1 MLQKIL
7 LSFIVFIFTASPV
20 FAAQSPTVMLQ
31 EATDEALAELKK
43 DDGAIRKDIDKLYD
57 LVERLVFPLVDF
69 EAMGK
74 LILGKHWKK
83 ATEAQ
88 QKDFLAAFSNLLKYT
103 YTTSLKDFANQTIRY
118 FPNKTQIKKDKYATV
133 YSEFVPGNG
142 QANVPVIY
150 KLRKSE
156 DGSWKAY
163 NLVIENLSVVK
174 NYRTDFN
181 REITAT
187 SLDSLIA
194 RLQKDQAS
202 KKVKAERGE

>member
-1 MLQKIL
+1 MLQKLL
-7 LSFIVFIFTASPV
+7 LSLILIFTLSPV
-20 FAAQSPTVMLQ
+20 SAAQSPTAMLQ
-31 EATDEALAELKK
+31 AATDEALSELQK
-43 DDGAIRKDIDKLYD
+43 DDGAIREDVHQLYE

-83 ATEAQ
+83 ATAEQ
-88 QKDFLAAFSNLLKYT
+88 QEDFLAAFSNLLKYT
-103 YTTSLKDFANQTIRY
+103 YTSSLKDYANQTIRY

-142 QANVPVIY
+142 QANVPVVY
-150 KLRKSE
+150 KLRKND
-156 DGSWKAY
+156 DGDWKAY

-181 REITAT
+181 REISAT

-194 RLQKDQAS
+194 RLEKDQAS
-202 KKVKAERGE
+202 QKVKAESGE